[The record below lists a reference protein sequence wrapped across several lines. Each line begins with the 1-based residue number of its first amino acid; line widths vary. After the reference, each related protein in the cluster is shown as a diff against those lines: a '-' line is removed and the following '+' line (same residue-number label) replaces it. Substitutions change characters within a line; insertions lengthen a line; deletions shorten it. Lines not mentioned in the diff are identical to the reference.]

1 MKRHYIQTAVL
12 GSGAAGLA
20 AAVRLD
26 AAGIECAILTEGLTL
41 GTSLN
46 TGSDKQTYYKLGL
59 SGCAADSASDMAA
72 SYLAGGSADGRL
84 ALVESCGSVGAFFH
98 LVQLGVPFPHD
109 ACGGY
114 AGYKTDHDPARR
126 ATSCGPYTSRQ
137 MCRAL
142 YREVC
147 RRKIPVFD
155 RRSAL
160 KLFTVNDQNNGK
172 NNIGKMRIAGLI
184 AADMTSGE
192 PEVFTFENLVF
203 AVGGPGGFY
212 EASVYPAVHFGGI
225 GLALEIGAEAV
236 SLPESQFGLSSATNL
251 DGRTMPAVSSADPG
265 ELQCALC
272 GEFRWN
278 VSGTFMQVLPR
289 VVSTDSDGK
298 SNPVEFLRDFFSTP
312 GETLSA
318 LFLKGY
324 QWPFDVRR
332 VSGGSSLIDLAVL
345 RETNERRRRVFLDFR
360 TNPSGLDF
368 DVLSTEAR
376 EYLEKSGALFGLP
389 IDRLRAMNP
398 AAIELYRDHGID
410 LAAEPLEIRLSA
422 QHNNGGLAGNIWYE
436 STNIARLFPI
446 GEVNGSHGVARP
458 GGSALNAGQVGAFRA
473 AELIAAKYAGATLDR
488 STADA
493 AADAAFRSLQTGK
506 GGAES
511 GSDWKTE
518 RAALQKRMTAAA
530 GALRSAERVE
540 IALDETHRQRKLSVL
555 PTFAGGR
562 WTQDGIESLRNR
574 QMLIAAESYLSAI
587 LFQLNSGVGSRGSA
601 LVFDRRGEAIHEKLP
616 ESWRKIPED
625 ESFRTKMLRTVCSV
639 QSDTDGDRF
648 VHRWTEA
655 APIPTLDDWF
665 ESVWRDYREKR
676 LYD

>member
-1 MKRHYIQTAVL
+1 MKRHYIHTAVL

-59 SGCAADSASDMAA
+59 SGRAADSAAEMAA

-142 YREVC
+142 YREV
-147 RRKIPVFD
+147 RRRNIPVYD
-155 RRSAL
+155 RRSAVR
-160 KLFTVNDQNNGK
+160 LFTVNDEKSVGK
-172 NNIGKMRIAGLI
+172 TRVAGLI
-184 AADMTSGE
+184 AADLLTGE
-192 PEVFTFENLVF
+192 PEIFTFENLVF

-236 SLPESQFGLSSATNL
+236 SLPESQFGLSSTTNL
-251 DGRTMPAVSSADPG
+251 AGRKTAAVSSADAG
-265 ELQCALC
+265 ELQCAPC
-272 GEFRWN
+272 DEFRWN

-289 VVSTDSDGK
+289 VVSTDSDGV
-298 SNPVEFLRDFFSTP
+298 SNPVEFLREFFPTP

-360 TNPSGLDF
+360 TNPGGLDF
-368 DVLSTEAR
+368 DALSAEAR

-389 IDRLRAMNP
+389 IDRLRTMNP
-398 AAIELYRDHGID
+398 AAVELYLDHGID
-410 LAAEPLEIRLSA
+410 LTAEPLEIRLSA
-422 QHNNGGLAGNIWYE
+422 QHNNGGLAGNSWYE
-436 STNIARLFPI
+436 STNIGRLFPI

-473 AELIAAKYAGATLDR
+473 AELIAAKYADATLDR
-488 STADA
+488 SAADA
-493 AADAAFRSLQTGK
+493 AADEAFHSLQTGK

-530 GALRSAERVE
+530 GALRSLERLE
-540 IALDETHRQRKLSVL
+540 IALNETRQERKRSVL
-555 PTFAGGR
+555 PTLVGGR
-562 WTQDGIESLRNR
+562 WTPDGIESLRNR

-601 LVFDRRGEAIHEKLP
+601 LAIDRCGEAIHEKLP

-625 ESFRTKMLRTVCSV
+625 ESFRAKMLRTVCPV
-639 QSDTDGDRF
+639 QRDSDGDRF
-648 VHRWTEA
+648 EHRWTDA